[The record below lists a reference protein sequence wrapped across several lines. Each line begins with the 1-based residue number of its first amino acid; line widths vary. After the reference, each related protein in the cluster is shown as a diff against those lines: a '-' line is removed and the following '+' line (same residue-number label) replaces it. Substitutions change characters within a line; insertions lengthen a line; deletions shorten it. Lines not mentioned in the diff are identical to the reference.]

1 MTSDNDLPT
10 LVAAVDN
17 DRMALLALKG
27 ILPQLLPGA
36 RWVWEA
42 RTADEA
48 VRMAL
53 DPQTRP
59 KLLLVDM
66 SLGET
71 TGVSVCRAV
80 RTRTDRVLMLAVTA
94 FATSDYADR
103 VAAAGAQGIVSKADV
118 PRLAAALRTVAA
130 GGVYDPERSQAEAGS
145 PRFRTAAEA
154 HRLLADAT
162 RQREDEPAGTT
173 AIKGASE
180 IDEATG
186 RQAGVGVSERQ
197 AAAPAPPLAAKEEQ
211 TLRLLAQGL
220 SYEQIAKQWSVAAAT
235 VRTHAHRAVEKLGAN
250 SLAHAIALYL
260 GMQRANAARTATHG
274 IH

>member
-1 MTSDNDLPT
+1 MSSNDGLPT

-17 DRMALLALKG
+17 DRMALLALRG

-36 RWVWEA
+36 RWMWEA
-42 RTADEA
+42 QAADEA

-71 TGVSVCRAV
+71 TGVSVCRAI
-80 RTRTDRVLMLAVTA
+80 RARTDRVLMLAVTA

-130 GGVYDPERSQAEAGS
+130 GGVYDPERGQSTDGA

-154 HRLLADAT
+154 HRLLT
-162 RQREDEPAGTT
+162 TTGMQPGTDV
-173 AIKGASE
+173 AKQQSP
-180 IDEATG
+180 
-186 RQAGVGVSERQ
+186 
-197 AAAPAPPLAAKEEQ
+197 AAASQLAAKEEQ

-260 GMQRANAARTATHG
+260 GAQHTNFRE
-274 IH
+274 